1 MGKKSKEH
9 KRKVEKRNQKIEQ
22 EKYTMKKQIN
32 KLFEQRLENVNMTPE
47 LNVKMGDKDL
57 PYTILEDTG
66 VFPNTKL
73 NEDLNN
79 LDFTDSNN
87 DETIDIEVIEN
98 EPTHDSA
105 GFTIEDRNDT
115 TGSI

>member
-1 MGKKSKEH
+1 MGKKAKEH
-9 KRKVEKRNQKIEQ
+9 KRKVEKRNRKIEQ
-22 EKYTMKKQIN
+22 EKYMMKKQID
-32 KLFEQRLENVNMTPE
+32 KLFEQRLDGMNTPD
-47 LNVKMGDKDL
+47 LSVKLGDKDL
-57 PYTILEDTG
+57 PFSLVEDSG
-66 VFPNTKL
+66 IFPNTKL
-73 NEDLNN
+73 NDELNN

>member
-1 MGKKSKEH
+1 MGKKAKEH
-9 KRKVEKRNQKIEQ
+9 KKKVEKRNRRIEQ
-22 EKYTMKKQIN
+22 EKYMMKKQID
-32 KLFEQRLENVNMTPE
+32 KLFEQRLDGINTPD
-47 LNVKMGDKDL
+47 LSVKLGDKDL
-57 PYTILEDTG
+57 PFSLVEDSG
-66 VFPNTKL
+66 IFPNTKL
-73 NEDLNN
+73 NDELNN

-98 EPTHDSA
+98 EPIHDSA

>member
-1 MGKKSKEH
+1 
-9 KRKVEKRNQKIEQ
+9 
-22 EKYTMKKQIN
+22 MK
-32 KLFEQRLENVNMTPE
+32 T
-47 LNVKMGDKDL
+47 LN
-57 PYTILEDTG
+57 TI
-66 VFPNTKL
+66 
-73 NEDLNN
+73 EDLNN